1 MNTFRRV
8 SLAKISSGF
17 RKRASSS
24 SSAASAAAAAAALAF
39 FACWRY
45 SALQYLLQK
54 SLSDIW
60 NTGKEKKK
68 KNTRKVQKS
77 KNLNSTLTLDNYLM
91 IKYYGLVMKNTLE
104 NFKSSS
110 NAHITF
116 LGTKSKYARC
126 TAGFSAKT

>member
-68 KNTRKVQKS
+68 KHQKS
-77 KNLNSTLTLDNYLM
+77 SEKQ
-91 IKYYGLVMKNTLE
+91 
-104 NFKSSS
+104 KSEQY
-110 NAHITF
+110 IDF
-116 LGTKSKYARC
+116 G
-126 TAGFSAKT
+126 

>member
-60 NTGKEKKK
+60 NTGKEKK
-68 KNTRKVQKS
+68 NTRKVQKS

-91 IKYYGLVMKNTLE
+91 IKYNGLVMKNTLE

-110 NAHITF
+110 NALITF

>member
-68 KNTRKVQKS
+68 NTRKVQKS

-91 IKYYGLVMKNTLE
+91 IKYNGLVMKNTLE

-110 NAHITF
+110 NALITF

>member
-1 MNTFRRV
+1 LHAGGILLYNICSRNPFLT
-8 SLAKISSGF
+8 SGTQG
-17 RKRASSS
+17 R
-24 SSAASAAAAAAALAF
+24 
-39 FACWRY
+39 
-45 SALQYLLQK
+45 
-54 SLSDIW
+54 
-60 NTGKEKKK
+60 KKK
-68 KNTRKVQKS
+68 KHTRKVQKS

-110 NAHITF
+110 NALITF

>member
-68 KNTRKVQKS
+68 HTRKVQKS

-91 IKYYGLVMKNTLE
+91 IKYNGLVMKNTLE

-110 NAHITF
+110 NALITF